1 MSARTHTDLI
11 ARLRGGPYV
20 YDGPTTH
27 ETMIE
32 AADEIK
38 RLRDADSETMYEVR
52 AEISRAT
59 AKFPA
64 WPSDPLHALAVL
76 GEEFGELTKDV
87 LHMIYEPHRTTHER
101 VRTEAIQTA
110 AMALRFLMNLDHYRY
125 VPCAQHV
132 RPDDEGEGK

>member
-38 RLRDADSETMYEVR
+38 RLRAMTAGIE
-52 AEISRAT
+52 EIAS
-59 AKFPA
+59 
-64 WPSDPLHALAVL
+64 
-76 GEEFGELTKDV
+76 
-87 LHMIYEPHRTTHER
+87 
-101 VRTEAIQTA
+101 
-110 AMALRFLMNLDHYRY
+110 ALRLAIADKRAFAVCVEGRNGSTFTLHN
-125 VPCAQHV
+125 C
-132 RPDDEGEGK
+132 DDSITSARMLERFARQQRGSEK